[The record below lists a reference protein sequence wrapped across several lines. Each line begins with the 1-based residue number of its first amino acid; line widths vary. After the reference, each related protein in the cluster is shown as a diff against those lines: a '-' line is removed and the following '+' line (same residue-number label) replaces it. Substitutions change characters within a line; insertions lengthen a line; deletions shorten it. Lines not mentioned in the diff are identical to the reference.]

1 MHPVVH
7 RSGLEALG
15 RALLAFTISRVG
27 RAELNCLSR
36 RWALIFDYRCLTI
49 GSYRKISFCI
59 TL

>member
-49 GSYRKISFCI
+49 
-59 TL
+59 